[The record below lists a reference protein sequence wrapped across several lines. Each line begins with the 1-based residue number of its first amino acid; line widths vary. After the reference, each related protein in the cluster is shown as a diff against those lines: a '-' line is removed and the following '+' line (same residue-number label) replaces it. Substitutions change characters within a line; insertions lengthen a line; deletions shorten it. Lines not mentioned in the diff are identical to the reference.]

1 MRIIKFLLAMILLL
15 SVTAS
20 ADYEETKILN
30 LSADGIKEL
39 QIDCGAGYLE
49 IMGVE
54 GLTAIEVEAEIY
66 IEGMKRSKAED
77 FIEDNM
83 NLSLRERGKSARLIS
98 TFEHTGFSFGLF
110 SAFKSYGI
118 NLTVR
123 LPIDMIIDID
133 DGSGDIFIEDIGN
146 DIDINDG
153 SGNMEIKKII
163 GRLDI
168 SDGSGDIRLIDIEG
182 NTRLEDGSG
191 DIIFDNI
198 RGNIILDDGSG
209 DIEIEQVTGSIELDD
224 GSGAIYAIKI
234 KGDFFID
241 DGSGDIDL
249 KDISGDVE
257 IDDSS
262 GNMELFKIG
271 GTVIVDDGSGNIRI
285 DKVKGDVE
293 IIDDNSGRCRITN
306 VEGRIID

>member
-133 DGSGDIFIEDIGN
+133 DGSGD
-146 DIDINDG
+146 
-153 SGNMEIKKII
+153 S
-163 GRLDI
+163 
-168 SDGSGDIRLIDIEG
+168 SGDIRLIDIEG